1 MIQMLTNLVLAI
13 AGNNDIKVV
22 LILILFGLMVVGL
35 VLGQELAFVLG
46 GAGVIVG
53 AVAMGDSGVT
63 IAMTA

>member
-35 VLGQELAFVLG
+35 VLGQ
-46 GAGVIVG
+46 
-53 AVAMGDSGVT
+53 
-63 IAMTA
+63 